1 LVLIRTLLVSLPND
15 LHTKGYNPK
24 WSFCLAC
31 MNVQLQSRPCR
42 YVSTVHTGKVQFTQ
56 NQNLTLE
63 LGLWFMSVHMLLSLV
78 NLHLEPPHN
87 LKHCKG
93 KAATA
98 HGCTSDMVPNSP
110 FLLPISPNSCWS
122 LSTPAGLP
130 TSCGPPPTTLGSL
143 LTTLAGLPTC
153 YRPP

>member
-1 LVLIRTLLVSLPND
+1 MTYIQKDTTQNGV
-15 LHTKGYNPK
+15 
-24 WSFCLAC
+24 FCLAC

-42 YVSTVHTGKVQFTQ
+42 YVSTVHIGKVQFTQ

-93 KAATA
+93 KLLQHMDAPRTWYQTA
-98 HGCTSDMVPNSP
+98 P
-110 FLLPISPNSCWS
+110 FSYQFPLI
-122 LSTPAGLP
+122 LSSKYAEK
-130 TSCGPPPTTLGSL
+130 
-143 LTTLAGLPTC
+143 A
-153 YRPP
+153 YIQ